1 MKICDLNLT
10 YVMFGTF
17 LVLLLGLHW
26 LQQLFQVIVVCFISL
41 EVLYIV
47 VVVLYFV
54 LFLEHF
60 VQIIAADLI

>member
-1 MKICDLNLT
+1 MKVCDLDLT
-10 YVMFGTF
+10 YLVCGTF

-26 LQQLFQVIVVCFISL
+26 LQHLFQVIVVCFISL

-47 VVVLYFV
+47 VVVLYLV

-60 VQIIAADLI
+60 VQVIVADLI